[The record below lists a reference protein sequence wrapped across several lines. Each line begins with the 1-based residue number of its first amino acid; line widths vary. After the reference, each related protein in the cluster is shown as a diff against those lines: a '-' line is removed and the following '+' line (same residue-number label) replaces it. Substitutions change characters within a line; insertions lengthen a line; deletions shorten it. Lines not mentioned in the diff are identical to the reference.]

1 MSQSTFFE
9 QLVDNLERVVKV
21 YRSLLLVVRQEK
33 DILISANLDDLN
45 ENNKTKE
52 SVLMQSRSLEKERL
66 EILKNLIEQE
76 KIENKNVSLLELA
89 NHLQGVQG
97 EKLRNLNAVLEL
109 LIKRV
114 RDINSQNETLIQSA
128 LKNITG
134 AMKSIKE
141 MLDEN
146 KTYKKK
152 GTISDSQN
160 HQSSGRLVS
169 KQV

>member
-1 MSQSTFFE
+1 MSQSSFFE
-9 QLVDNLERVVKV
+9 QLVDNLEKVVKI

-52 SVLMQSRSLEKERL
+52 SVLLQARLLEKERIQ
-66 EILKNLIEQE
+66 ILVNIIEQE
-76 KIENKNVSLLELA
+76 KIENKNISLLELA
-89 NHLQGVQG
+89 TYLQGVQG

-114 RDINSQNETLIQSA
+114 REINTQNETLIQSA

-152 GTISDSQN
+152 GTIGETQN